1 MLVGQW
7 MRLMESPGTY
17 SRTPAACGVISSD
30 LRRIALPPGSNPGGE
45 RNSVTFTI
53 IGMTIKADEA
63 GNCFDMRNRPNG
75 SPEDNVVGPREKP
88 PRLVSHVRAT

>member
-7 MRLMESPGTY
+7 MRLIESPGTY

-45 RNSVTFTI
+45 TNSVTFTS
-53 IGMTIKADEA
+53 IGMTINDDEA
-63 GNCFDMRNRPNG
+63 GNCFETRNRPNG
-75 SPEDNVVGPREKP
+75 SPEDRVVGPRVNP
-88 PRLVSHVRAT
+88 PRLVSQVRAI